1 MRLDENRKTP
11 VMTQPGNTS
20 PIAIFDLDRTV
31 TRIGTFTPLCL
42 YAAWKNNPLRLI
54 SLPLVICVLV
64 TTGLKLTTRKTLK
77 TWLLAMLVGPLTRT
91 RLEKTVSNFI
101 NAIWDRQVRQA
112 ALETIEAERAQ
123 GARLYLATASY
134 DFCAEQFARR
144 LGFDGCIATRSLWRQ
159 DRLLA
164 GIDGENCYGQE
175 KLDRITS
182 HLIGDSL
189 LSDTQRPKITSPHIT
204 MYSDDRSD
212 LPSLLWAD
220 RAVVVDPKPK
230 FEKIAKASALEVV
243 YW

>member
-1 MRLDENRKTP
+1 
-11 VMTQPGNTS
+11 MTQSTEPS
-20 PIAIFDLDRTV
+20 SIAIFDLDRTV

-54 SLPLVICVLV
+54 CLPLVIGILV

-77 TWLLAMLVGPLTRT
+77 TWLLAMLIGPLSRT
-91 RLEKTVSNFI
+91 RLEETVSRFI
-101 NAIWDRQVRQA
+101 DAIWDRQVRPA
-112 ALETIEAERAQ
+112 ALKAIEDERAQ

-144 LGFDGCIATRSLWRQ
+144 LGFDGCIATRSLWKQ
-159 DRLLA
+159 DRLVV

-182 HLIGDSL
+182 HLSGDGI
-189 LSDTQRPKITSPHIT
+189 LSENQKPAITPAIT

>member
-1 MRLDENRKTP
+1 
-11 VMTQPGNTS
+11 MTQPTEPS

-31 TRIGTFTPLCL
+31 TRVGTFTPLCL
-42 YAAWKNNPLRLI
+42 YAAWKNTPLRLI
-54 SLPLVICVLV
+54 SLPLVICILA

-77 TWLLAMLVGPLTRT
+77 TWLLAMLIGPLPRT
-91 RLEKTVSNFI
+91 RLEKTVSCYI
-101 NAIWDRQVRQA
+101 DAIWDRQVRQA
-112 ALETIEAERAQ
+112 ALEAIEDERAR

-144 LGFDGCIATRSLWRQ
+144 LGFDGCIATRSLWKE
-159 DRLLA
+159 DRLLP

-182 HLIGDSL
+182 HLIGDGI
-189 LSDTQRPKITSPHIT
+189 LSENQKPEITRPEIT

-212 LPSLLWAD
+212 LPSLMWAD

-230 FEKIAKASALEVV
+230 FKKIAKARALEIV

>member
-1 MRLDENRKTP
+1 
-11 VMTQPGNTS
+11 MTQSTEPS
-20 PIAIFDLDRTV
+20 SIAIFDLDRTV

-54 SLPLVICVLV
+54 CLPLVIGILV

-77 TWLLAMLVGPLTRT
+77 TWLLAMLIGPLSRT
-91 RLEKTVSNFI
+91 RLEETVSRFI
-101 NAIWDRQVRQA
+101 DAIWDRQVRPA
-112 ALETIEAERAQ
+112 ALKTIEDERAQ

-144 LGFDGCIATRSLWRQ
+144 LGFDGCIATRSLWKQ
-159 DRLLA
+159 DRLVA

-182 HLIGDSL
+182 HLSGDGI
-189 LSDTQRPKITSPHIT
+189 LSENQKPAITHSIT

-220 RAVVVDPKPK
+220 RAVVVNPKPK